1 MSQHPIG
8 AFIIIDEDLDK
19 RLDAARKI
27 GIPTAQLLAPN
38 AAERTSQHI
47 AVLKVKLLKANVK
60 VSCVFCGFD
69 GESYADIPTVEETV
83 GLVPLVER
91 YPRLDDA
98 KGISDFAK
106 ALEVDVIAL
115 HLGFIPESGDDS
127 GYPSI
132 VEVTRDLCDFCGGN
146 GQRLHLET
154 GQEPA
159 DVLLQF
165 IKDVDR
171 ENLAVNFDPANMIL
185 YGSGEPL
192 PAVKLLGSHIK
203 SVHCKD
209 AKWAANPGKE
219 WGEEVLLG
227 EGDVDI
233 RAFLTT
239 LKEIGYIG
247 PLTIEREISGEQQI
261 KDIEK
266 SVALLKS
273 LSNEI
278 WGE

>member
-1 MSQHPIG
+1 MSKYPIG
-8 AFIIIDEDLDK
+8 AFIIADKDFDK
-19 RLDAARKI
+19 RLDAAQKI
-27 GIPTAQLLAPN
+27 GIPTAHMLAPTTE
-38 AAERTSQHI
+38 ERTSQHI
-47 AVLKVKLLKANVK
+47 SIIKEKLAKSNVK
-60 VSCVFCGFD
+60 ITCVFCSFE

-83 GLVPLVER
+83 GLVPLMER
-91 YPRLDDA
+91 YPRLDEA
-98 KGISDFAK
+98 KSISDFAQVLK
-106 ALEVDVIAL
+106 VDVIAL
-115 HLGFIPESGDDS
+115 HLGFIPENSDDP
-127 GYPSI
+127 GYLSI
-132 VEVTRDLCDFCGGN
+132 VEVTRDLCDFCAGN

-159 DVLLQF
+159 EVLLKF

-185 YGSGEPL
+185 YGSGGPL
-192 PAVKLLGSHIK
+192 PAVKLLASHIK

-209 AKWAANPGKE
+209 AKWAKNPGKE

-233 RAFLTT
+233 KAFLST
-239 LKEIGYIG
+239 LKEIGYVG

-266 SVALLKS
+266 SVALLETHRK
-273 LSNEI
+273 EI